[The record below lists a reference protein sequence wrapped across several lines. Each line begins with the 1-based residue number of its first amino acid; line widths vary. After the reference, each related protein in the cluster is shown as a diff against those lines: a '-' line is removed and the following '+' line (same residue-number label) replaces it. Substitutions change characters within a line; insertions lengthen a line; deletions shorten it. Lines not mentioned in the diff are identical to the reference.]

1 LNATVEQEVAES
13 NPTGLLDD
21 HPMAAAI
28 SAALAIQRLHG
39 AGAQTNVKGE
49 AGQGVASSPEVT
61 VAKVATAAP
70 GDSQVRPPVSTLEVP
85 PVKLGGMKEPSPK
98 VKSKTFKLSSIDR
111 NLESSLKERDI
122 LERFPSEVPA
132 VNVGGM
138 KELRPKVK
146 SKTFK
151 LSSIDRNLESS
162 LKERDILERFPS
174 EVPAVNVGGVKEPR
188 PKFESQSS
196 ARKLSQL

>member
-1 LNATVEQEVAES
+1 
-13 NPTGLLDD
+13 
-21 HPMAAAI
+21 MAAAI

-49 AGQGVASSPEVT
+49 AGQGVASSTEVT

-85 PVKLGGMKEPSPK
+85 SLKLGGMKELRPN
-98 VKSKTFKLSSIDR
+98 VKSKTTFKLSSIDR

-138 KELRPKVK
+138 KE
-146 SKTFK
+146 
-151 LSSIDRNLESS
+151 
-162 LKERDILERFPS
+162 
-174 EVPAVNVGGVKEPR
+174 PR
-188 PKFESQSS
+188 RKFESQSS
-196 ARKLSQL
+196 ARKLSQLY